1 MPCWIAW
8 RTIIASTPQRIYSTG
23 HSMGDRGAPYFAFR
37 LPSRFAA
44 VLSVSPISPI
54 TAWGRSL
61 AQMPVWLFHGTA
73 DASAPI
79 AETKELVQAI
89 EAAGGHPRFNS
100 LEGRGHFILDVYG
113 QPDVY
118 NWLLQQKRRGS
129 ITQKPPGT

>member
-1 MPCWIAW
+1 
-8 RTIIASTPQRIYSTG
+8 
-23 HSMGDRGAPYFAFR
+23 MGDRGAPYFAFR

-61 AQMPVWLFHGTA
+61 AQMPVWLFHGTV

-100 LEGRGHFILDVYG
+100 LEGRDHLYWMCMASPTSTTGFYSRSEEARLPRS
-113 QPDVY
+113 QPGFNLPCRTSRVTVRE
-118 NWLLQQKRRGS
+118 QFC
-129 ITQKPPGT
+129 